1 MAIDVEYDTWHIVK
15 ATLLAGIAT
24 LLLIFQQTRHTFY
37 ETRKLFITYKQQRNK
52 SDKAAAI
59 VKKRAKKSYT
69 ARDVHVNEDDGTF
82 IIGFFHPHCSAGG
95 GGERV
100 LWKAIQALGEMKEGK
115 MMNKQQRRTK
125 TSKKEST
132 GISITDIDDDILANC
147 KNISVVIY
155 TIDVP
160 TKNYDKE
167 VLEKVRDRFSIIIPS
182 SLSIH
187 FVHLHEVKYLLG
199 ELVRYQLLDIISFY
213 FIHSIDKCLYSYL
226 MYISISDKPKR
237 FTMIAES
244 WGTMKLAWHALNA
257 VPPHVYIDTTGCA
270 FTFFVARVLAG
281 CKVATYV
288 HYPTISTDML

>member
-1 MAIDVEYDTWHIVK
+1 MAMFNVEYDTWHIVK
-15 ATLLAGIAT
+15 ATLLAVIAT

-52 SDKAAAI
+52 SDKAAAT
-59 VKKRAKKSYT
+59 VKKRAKKSYS
-69 ARDVHVNEDDGTF
+69 ARDIHVDEDDGTF
-82 IIGFFHPHCSAGG
+82 VIGFFHPFCSAGG

-115 MMNKQQRRTK
+115 MMINKQQRRTK

-132 GISITDIDDDILANC
+132 GINTTTDIDDVILTNC

-167 VLEKVRDRFSIIIPS
+167 VLEKVRDRFSIAIPS

-199 ELVRYQLLDIISFY
+199 ELVCYQLFDIVSFY
-213 FIHSIDKCLYSYL
+213 FLHSIDNNAYIIY
-226 MYISISDKPKR
+226 YISCTSQYK
-237 FTMIAES
+237 TS
-244 WGTMKLAWHALNA
+244 QN
-257 VPPHVYIDTTGCA
+257 
-270 FTFFVARVLAG
+270 VLQ
-281 CKVATYV
+281 
-288 HYPTISTDML
+288 